1 MRKDVK
7 FGLTIGAI
15 LVVTLVIYVIVL
27 SRGPSTAQKVAIST
41 PGPIRSNRP
50 TACRGYGRFIFLG

>member
-27 SRGPSTAQKVAIST
+27 SHK
-41 PGPIRSNRP
+41 
-50 TACRGYGRFIFLG
+50 